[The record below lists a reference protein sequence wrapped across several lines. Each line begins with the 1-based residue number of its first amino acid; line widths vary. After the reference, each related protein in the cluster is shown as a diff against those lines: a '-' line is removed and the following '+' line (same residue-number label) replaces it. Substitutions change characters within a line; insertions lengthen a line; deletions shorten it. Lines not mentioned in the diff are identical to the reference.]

1 MQHCTKQAI
10 AIRLECYQI
19 CVTLVALTGSDVK
32 RSWLFFADFHFCCL
46 LCRVQFRWKAISS
59 GHLLNLGCPFQKAAV
74 KCSLLTSFSLYPLL
88 LLLSSHPLVYC
99 FVICTLHLL
108 CHFLFLDSYL
118 LFLHLSSFSAF
129 HPTVACPLPFIYLL
143 QHKRHAQ
150 TTTKY
155 VELIIVADNRE
166 VSRGQTSH
174 HPLHLPADFQS
185 KEAQRPDPKL
195 ASFLLRHR

>member
-46 LCRVQFRWKAISS
+46 LCRVQFRWKAILS

-88 LLLSSHPLVYC
+88 PTPFFSSPG
-99 FVICTLHLL
+99 
-108 CHFLFLDSYL
+108 L
-118 LFLHLSSFSAF
+118 LFCYLHPPPPLSFSFLGFISPVPPSFIFFCFPSNCCLSTPFHLS
-129 HPTVACPLPFIYLL
+129 
-143 QHKRHAQ
+143 
-150 TTTKY
+150 
-155 VELIIVADNRE
+155 
-166 VSRGQTSH
+166 
-174 HPLHLPADFQS
+174 PA
-185 KEAQRPDPKL
+185 A
-195 ASFLLRHR
+195 

>member
-1 MQHCTKQAI
+1 MKSH
-10 AIRLECYQI
+10 LEWPPAGF
-19 CVTLVALTGSDVK
+19 TL
-32 RSWLFFADFHFCCL
+32 
-46 LCRVQFRWKAISS
+46 
-59 GHLLNLGCPFQKAAV
+59 PFPES
-74 KCSLLTSFSLYPLL
+74 CSKVLLTNILL
-88 LLLSSHPLVYC
+88 STLSSLLLSSHPLVYC

-108 CHFLFLDSYL
+108 CHLLFLDSYL

-166 VSRGQTSH
+166 VSRGQTVS
-174 HPLHLPADFQS
+174 S
-185 KEAQRPDPKL
+185 
-195 ASFLLRHR
+195 SSSSSC